1 MDSTSAPTPQ
11 APAEDLLRRLALCQ
25 FLSSEAQRCL
35 RRPDQY
41 SPGVATSLAQDA
53 VEAFLRCLAEQF
65 KIPLKPFEPF
75 DSLVNKVGEGREPI
89 PGHRAAMTRLNKAR
103 INFKHFGINVPREE
117 AVVFQRNAQ
126 AFLNDVCW
134 DLLQVDFSAV
144 SLVDAIGHDDTEK
157 LLHEAEEALRDEGY
171 ERVVQFS
178 ARAAYTYLK
187 YRARLSGRDE
197 AYLGA
202 ITIGGKVLP
211 LPEYVDG
218 QEVSMGVLR
227 DLTKSAART
236 QRQTQSLLMLL
247 SRGVDIA
254 SFFRFQTLA
263 PITHQ
268 TQNGDFYQPGGLGKR
283 EGISR
288 DDAQF
293 CIRFVID
300 FALQLRRTSA
310 V

>member
-11 APAEDLLRRLALCQ
+11 APPEDLLKRLALCQ
-25 FLSSEAQRCL
+25 FLFSEAERCL
-35 RRPDQY
+35 RRPDEF
-41 SPGVATSLAQDA
+41 SPGVATSLSQNAA
-53 VEAFLRCLAEQF
+53 EAFLRYLAEHC
-65 KIPLKPFEPF
+65 KIPLEKIETFH
-75 DSLVNKVGEGREPI
+75 SLIKKVGREHEQVL
-89 PGHRAAMTRLNKAR
+89 GHSAALTRLNQAR
-103 INFKHFGINVPREE
+103 VSFKHLGINVPRED
-117 AVVFQRNAQ
+117 ALAFQNNVND
-126 AFLNDVCW
+126 FLNEISQEV
-134 DLLQVDFSAV
+134 LQLDFSAV
-144 SLVDAIGHDDTEK
+144 SLVDAIGHGATEY
-157 LLHEAEEALRDEGY
+157 LLHQAEEALRDEDY

-178 ARAAYTYLK
+178 ARAAHTYLK
-187 YRARLSGRDE
+187 YRAGLSGRDE
-197 AYLGA
+197 AYLGG

-211 LPEYVDG
+211 LPTHVVG
-218 QEVSMGVLR
+218 HEVSLGVLR

-247 SRGVDIA
+247 ARGVDIA

-268 TQNGDFYQPGGLGKR
+268 TQNGNFYQPGGLGKR
-283 EGISR
+283 EGISK

-300 FALQLRRTSA
+300 FTLQLRRTSA

>member
-11 APAEDLLRRLALCQ
+11 ALPEELLRKLALCQ
-25 FLSSEAQRCL
+25 FLFSEAQRYL
-35 RRPDQY
+35 SRPDQY
-41 SPGVATSLAQDA
+41 SPGVAISLSQDA
-53 VEAFLRCLAEQF
+53 VELFLRCLAEHF
-65 KIPLKPFEPF
+65 KVALKPIEQF
-75 DSLVNKVGEGREPI
+75 DSLMNKVGDDREPI
-89 PGHRAAMTRLNKAR
+89 PGHKAAMTKLNKAR
-103 INFKHFGINVPREE
+103 VNFKHFGINVPRND
-117 AVVFQRNAQ
+117 ASAIQSSVHD
-126 AFLNDVCW
+126 FLNDVSR
-134 DLLQVDFSAV
+134 DILQVDFSAV

-157 LLHEAEEALRDEGY
+157 LLHEAEEALRDEDY

-187 YRARLSGRDE
+187 YRAGLSGRDE

-211 LPEYVDG
+211 LPEHVVG
-218 QEVSMGVLR
+218 QEVSMGILR

-247 SRGVDIA
+247 ARGVDIA
-254 SFFRFQTLA
+254 SFFRFQALA
-263 PITHQ
+263 PITSQ
-268 TQNGDFYQPGGLGKR
+268 TLSGRFQQIGSGGKR
-283 EGISR
+283 EGTSK

-293 CIRFVID
+293 CLRFAID

>member
-11 APAEDLLRRLALCQ
+11 APPEDLLRKMALCQ
-25 FLSSEAQRCL
+25 FLISEAQSYL
-35 RRPDQY
+35 SRPDSF
-41 SPGVATSLAQDA
+41 SPGVATSLSQDA
-53 VEAFLRCLAEQF
+53 VEAFLRCLAAHF
-65 KIPLKPFEPF
+65 KIAIKAHEPF
-75 DSLVNKVGEGREPI
+75 DSLMAKVGDGRPI
-89 PGHRAAMTRLNKAR
+89 VLGHTAAMTDLNKAR
-103 INFKHFGINVPREE
+103 VNFKHYGQNVSRED
-117 AVVFQRNAQ
+117 ALVFRRNSQ
-126 AFLNDVCW
+126 AFLNDVSR

-157 LLHEAEEALRDEGY
+157 LLHEAEDALRDEDY
-171 ERVVQFS
+171 VRVVQFS
-178 ARAAYTYLK
+178 ARAAHTYLK
-187 YRARLSGRDE
+187 YRAGLSGRDE
-197 AYLGA
+197 AYLGG

-211 LPEYVDG
+211 LPEHVVG
-218 QEVSMGVLR
+218 QEVSMGILR

-247 SRGVDIA
+247 ARGVDIA
-254 SFFRFQTLA
+254 SFFRFQALA

-268 TQNGDFYQPGGLGKR
+268 TQNGKFYQPGGLGKR
-283 EGISR
+283 EGISK

-300 FALQLRRTSA
+300 LALQLRRTLA